1 MTIWKELDHQGHFV
15 KGKLGLPIQILPTK
29 LVI

>member
-1 MTIWKELDHQGHFV
+1 MTIWKELEHQGRFV
-15 KGKLGLPIQILPTK
+15 KGKLGLPIQILPTN